1 MFYRNKKLLILF
13 SIILL
18 ILSLIFVS
26 KISAVSVSVINFPN
40 EIKDEA
46 FTVTAS
52 ISGASLGQN
61 YLRVDLY
68 KEGTSSYFGETF
80 NGSDW
85 YSGSEGKLYLP
96 VNIDSSKIVLA
107 TITAR
112 LGEPEVNE
120 YSGTGMY
127 KLKLRRYTS
136 SGNQAS
142 DLQTPAD
149 ILINFL
155 MPTPEPTSTPTPISQ
170 NSPTAIPKPTVSP
183 TSSPNSLSA
192 EILEESATD
201 EPIFEEVLGKAS
213 ESATLGAL
221 ITPLETIISGKKEIV
236 LSARDNKIAMSL
248 IALGVVFISA
258 CVILFF
264 WTYIKKKK
272 QNEQ

>member
-1 MFYRNKKLLILF
+1 M
-13 SIILL
+13 
-18 ILSLIFVS
+18 S
-26 KISAVSVSVINFPN
+26 KVSAVSVSIINFPN

-85 YSGSEGKLYLP
+85 YSGGEGKLYLP

-112 LGEPEVNE
+112 LGEPEVND
-120 YSGTGMY
+120 YSGSGMY

-136 SGNQAS
+136 SGNQAL
-142 DLQTPAD
+142 DQQTPVD
-149 ILINFL
+149 ILINYL
-155 MPTPEPTSTPTPISQ
+155 MSTPEPTTTSTPTPQSI
-170 NSPTAIPKPTVSP
+170 PTVTPKPAVSP
-183 TSSPNSLSA
+183 TPSPNSLPA
-192 EILEESATD
+192 EILEEDATD
-201 EPIFEEVLGKAS
+201 EPIFEEVLGEAS
-213 ESATLGAL
+213 QSATLGAL
-221 ITPLETIISGKKEIV
+221 ITPLETIIPGKEEIV
-236 LSARDNKIAMSL
+236 LSARDNKIAIIL

-264 WTYIKKKK
+264 WTYIRKSK